1 LSRFKVSYFDVDGDE
16 FTETYTADD
25 AAAALGML
33 IDDEDIEFASD
44 APFIVELVATRKRKK
59 KKSSKGRRKLKTV
72 PIDNRIEVLAFKNL
86 PKDVQKTLLEL
97 GCEVG
102 T

>member
-1 LSRFKVSYFDVDGDE
+1 MVGGWTAFGSGGYDESALDKLLPVDMDGR
-16 FTETYTADD
+16 AD
-25 AAAALGML
+25 GYY
-33 IDDEDIEFASD
+33 EDIEFASD

-86 PKDVQKTLLEL
+86 KINTF
-97 GCEVG
+97 
-102 T
+102 